1 MIGAAEATPR
11 TVASETQCGPPQ
23 IPKYISD
30 NRWLSQG
37 KKKKSGKKGSGK
49 KKKAAEDVPDP
60 TEGMT
65 IEELR
70 DKVSCNVVSLK

>member
-1 MIGAAEATPR
+1 MLMLYFT
-11 TVASETQCGPPQ
+11 
-23 IPKYISD
+23 
-30 NRWLSQG
+30 SQG

-70 DKVSCNVVSLK
+70 DKVRCSLICSGSRQALQC